1 MADKTTAKEFKAA
14 LVKNRRNHFGKGAQ
28 ESDAAFYNLLV
39 DSLANFY
46 AGKVDAKAVSTAA
59 EGWRH
64 LCQFVKDSFGIP
76 INEESIREL
85 AHCSEG
91 AFVEKL
97 QLHMEMHADRQK
109 KPTSTNSAA
118 QHTWKL
124 LDSLLAVVDMTDKTK
139 NGWDADVAGSFMTR
153 IALMM
158 REHLNVGTKSAKE
171 GSKMGGVKGCHVWA
185 DLTEMRVAAKQIKG
199 EISTKVRQMF
209 LAAEA
214 DVQKAPQAI
223 MAYLVCNDQFA
234 PRLAVVNGHDEA
246 DKGMVFVTNDEPS
259 SKCHLRLKIQGPEL
273 SFTIQDDKV
282 AKRADTYYLPNEYA
296 ELALRAYAKK
306 VLVEKKPLLGASADD
321 HNVALKG
328 LLQELTGSKEDS
340 RSITESL
347 RRVFANTPVQGRS
360 EQESANRMRH
370 ALATHLEVYKTANLG
385 VLGNAFRTE
394 GSTAASGSNVEP
406 PTAASAMGA
415 ADDGAVDLADEVSS
429 PPQKRVR
436 LDMLGRPIPVD
447 ADFS

>member
-1 MADKTTAKEFKAA
+1 MANKTTVEEYKAA
-14 LVKNRRNHFGKGAQ
+14 LVKNKRNHFGKGAN
-28 ESDAAFYNLLV
+28 ESDAVFYNLLV
-39 DSLANFY
+39 DSLADFY
-46 AGKVDAKAVSTAA
+46 AGKVDDKAVSTAA

-64 LCQFVKDSFGIP
+64 LCQLVKDSFGLP

-97 QLHMEMHADRQK
+97 QLHMKMHADRQG
-109 KPTSTNSAA
+109 KPTSANSAA

-124 LDSLLAVVDMTDKTK
+124 LDSLLAVVDLSDKTK
-139 NGWDADVAGSFMTR
+139 DGWDADVAGAFMTR

-158 REHLNVGTKSAKE
+158 REHLNVGTKSAKQ

-185 DLTEMRVAAKQIKG
+185 DLTEMRVAARQIKG
-199 EISTKVRQMF
+199 EISAKVQQMF

-214 DVQKAPQAI
+214 DIQKTPEAL
-223 MAYLVCNDQFA
+223 MAFLVCNDQFA
-234 PRLAVVNGHDEA
+234 PRLTVINGHDEC
-246 DKGMVFVTNDEPS
+246 DKGMVFVTNDSPS

-273 SFTIQDDKV
+273 SFTIQNDKV
-282 AKRADTYYLPNEYA
+282 AKRADTYPLPDEYA
-296 ELALRAYAKK
+296 ELALRAYTKK
-306 VLVEKKPLLGASADD
+306 VLVEKKPLLGASAND
-321 HNVALKG
+321 HNVALDG
-328 LLQELTGSKEDS
+328 LLQQLTGSKEDS

-347 RRVFANTPVQGRS
+347 RRVFASAPVQGRS

-370 ALATHLEVYKTANLG
+370 ALKTHLEVYTTENLG

-406 PTAASAMGA
+406 LTAASAMGA
-415 ADDGAVDLADEVSS
+415 DDGVVDLADEVSS
-429 PPQKRVR
+429 PPRKRVR
-436 LDMLGRPIPVD
+436 LDMLGRHIAID